1 MVRQVRAADRS
12 LWPAAAIANGWAAGF
27 GAFEKGTLALIS
39 SASRGVS
46 GSNDCGGTA
55 LDKGAEALVLLK
67 AGPSSRALLDE
78 RGIE

>member
-1 MVRQVRAADRS
+1 
-12 LWPAAAIANGWAAGF
+12 
-27 GAFEKGTLALIS
+27 
-39 SASRGVS
+39 VS